1 MDERQQRPN
10 GALGRL
16 SRRSMMGTLGAGA
29 GLWLVGALAS
39 CQSAAPAATSS
50 PATATNANAGSAATP
65 ALRPTTKPAQ
75 TAAASS
81 VKAEIEIGSYFNGGP
96 RLDFMNKV
104 LDQFHKDNPNLTV
117 KFQPVPGAQYWDK
130 MQVRLASST
139 APDVL
144 IGSGATF
151 LNFAEKGG
159 WKEVDNY
166 IKSDKINLDG
176 YYQQPKIFN
185 WHGKTYGLPFME
197 NVTLFLYNKTL
208 FKNAGVDEPTD
219 KWTWDDMLVAA
230 QKLTKP
236 GQYGL
241 IIHDGFEFNW
251 WTFIWSHGGDTL
263 SADMKKSTL
272 EMPET
277 REAFQ
282 WLVDLKQ
289 KYKVS
294 PAEGDTTLGTGDD
307 FMTGKVAMESQGSGS
322 LGNWISGIK
331 DFEWDLF
338 YVPLDPK
345 TKKRVCSSNGNPYL
359 MTTDTKSP
367 DQAWLLLKHLAG
379 PFTQNL
385 IGEMKIAVPTLISVA
400 TDPKGYLKP
409 PPAHVSYVN
418 EDLKIGHDDEF
429 HKLWLDWY
437 NEITKDMKLAFSGE
451 KSVADAVKS
460 ADEAG
465 NRILAQE

>member
-1 MDERQQRPN
+1 AKATAP
-10 GALGRL
+10 
-16 SRRSMMGTLGAGA
+16 AGA
-29 GLWLVGALAS
+29 TAAAAPT
-39 CQSAAPAATSS
+39 AAPAA
-50 PATATNANAGSAATP
+50 NSAAT
-65 ALRPTTKPAQ
+65 TEK
-75 TAAASS
+75 
-81 VKAEIEIGSYFNGGP
+81 VEIELGSYFNGGP

-104 LDQFHKDNPNLTV
+104 IAKFRADNPNVTV
-117 KFQPVPGAQYWDK
+117 KFQPVPSAQYWDK
-130 MQVRLASST
+130 MQVRLASGT
-139 APDVL
+139 APDTM

-159 WKEVDNY
+159 WHEVDTY
-166 IKSDKINLDG
+166 IKADKVNLDG

-185 WHGKTYGLPFME
+185 WQGKQYGLPFME

-219 KWTWDDMLVAA
+219 QWTWDDMLSAA
-230 QKLTKP
+230 KKLTKP

-251 WTFIWSHGGDTL
+251 WTFIWSHGGDSL
-263 SADMKKSTL
+263 SSDLKKTTL

-277 REAFQ
+277 MEAFQ

-294 PAEGDTTLGTGDD
+294 PSEGDTTLGTADD

-322 LGNWISGIK
+322 VGNWIEGIK
-331 DFEWDLF
+331 DFEWDFF
-338 YVPLDPK
+338 YVPADPK
-345 TKKRVCSSNGNPYL
+345 TNKRVCSSNGNPYL
-359 MTTDTKSP
+359 MTTDTKHP
-367 DQAWLLLKHLAG
+367 DQSWLLLKHLAS

-385 IGEMKIAVPTLISVA
+385 IGELKIAVPTLISVA
-400 TDPKGYLKP
+400 TDPNGYLKP
-409 PPAHVSYVN
+409 PPAHISYVN

-437 NEITKDMKLAFSGE
+437 NEITKDMLLAFSGE
-451 KSVADAVKS
+451 KTVVEAAKT

-465 NRILAQE
+465 DRILARE

>member
-1 MDERQQRPN
+1 MDERQRRPILATN
-10 GALGRL
+10 RL
-16 SRRSMMGTLGAGA
+16 SRRSMLGNAFGMGA
-29 GLWLVGALAS
+29 GLALAAALAG
-39 CQSAAPAATSS
+39 CQSAPPAATS
-50 PATATNANAGSAATP
+50 TP
-65 ALRPTTKPAQ
+65 ASNASASTGPKPTGAPTTQPAQ
-75 TAAASS
+75 TAAPSS
-81 VKAEIEIGSYFNGGP
+81 TKADIECGSYFNAGP
-96 RLDFMNKV
+96 RLDFMNRV
-104 LDQFHKDNPNLTV
+104 LDQFHKDNPNVTV
-117 KFQPVPGAQYWDK
+117 KFQPVPSAQYWDK
-130 MQVRLASST
+130 MQVRLASGT

-144 IGSGATF
+144 LGSGATF
-151 LNFAEKGG
+151 LNFAQKGG
-159 WKEVDNY
+159 WHTVDSY
-166 IKSDKINLDG
+166 IASDKISLDG

-185 WHGKTYGLPFME
+185 WQGKTYGLPFME

-208 FKNAGVDEPTD
+208 FKNAGVAEPTD
-219 KWTWDDMLVAA
+219 QWTWDDLLTAA

-236 GQYGL
+236 GQFGL

-263 SADMKKSTL
+263 SSDQKKTTL

-277 REAFQ
+277 IEAFQ

-294 PAEGDTTLGTGDD
+294 PAEGDTSLGTGDD

-338 YVPLDPK
+338 YVPTDPK

-359 MTTDTKSP
+359 MTTDTKYP
-367 DQAWLLLKHLAG
+367 DQAWLFLKHLAS

-385 IGEMKIAVPTLISVA
+385 IGELKIAVPSLISVA
-400 TDPKGYLKP
+400 TDTNNYLKP

-429 HKLWLDWY
+429 HLLWLDWY
-437 NEITKDMKLAFSGE
+437 NEITKDMLLAFSGE
-451 KSVADAVKS
+451 KSVADAAKG

-465 NRILAQE
+465 DRILARE

>member
-1 MDERQQRPN
+1 M
-10 GALGRL
+10 
-16 SRRSMMGTLGAGA
+16 GA
-29 GLWLVGALAS
+29 GLWLAAALPG
-39 CQSAAPAATSS
+39 CQSAAPATSP
-50 PATATNANAGSAATP
+50 PASSTPPSTP
-65 ALRPTTKPAQ
+65 AQSGTTPTAQPAQ
-75 TAAASS
+75 TAASS
-81 VKAEIEIGSYFNGGP
+81 STKAEIECGSYFNAGP
-96 RLDFMNKV
+96 RLDFMNRV
-104 LDQFHKDNPNLTV
+104 LDQFHKENPNVTV

-130 MQVRLASST
+130 MQVRLASGT

-144 IGSGATF
+144 LGSGATF

-159 WKEVDNY
+159 WKEVDTY

-185 WHGKTYGLPFME
+185 WQGKTYGLPFME

-219 KWTWDDMLVAA
+219 KWTWDDMLIAA

-251 WTFIWSHGGDTL
+251 WTFIWSHDGDTL
-263 SADMKKSTL
+263 SSDMKKTTL
-272 EMPET
+272 EQPET
-277 REAFQ
+277 MEAFQ

-294 PAEGDTTLGTGDD
+294 PSEGDTTLGTGDD

-338 YVPLDPK
+338 SVPLDPK

-359 MTTDTKSP
+359 MTTDTKAP
-367 DQAWLLLKHLAG
+367 DQAWLFLKHLAS

-385 IGEMKIAVPTLISVA
+385 IGELKIAVPTLMSVA
-400 TDPKGYLKP
+400 TDTNNYLKP
-409 PPAHVSYVN
+409 PPDHVSYVN
-418 EDLKIGHDDEF
+418 ENLKIGHDDEF

-451 KSVADAVKS
+451 KSVADATKA

-465 NRILAQE
+465 DRILAQE

>member
-1 MDERQQRPN
+1 MDPRLEKESWT
-10 GALGRL
+10 ATRL
-16 SRRSMMGTLGAGA
+16 SRRRMLSGTLGAGA
-29 GLWLVGALAS
+29 TLGLAAALAG
-39 CQSAAPAATSS
+39 CQSAPSATPTSPPAAKSTAPAGATAAAAPTAAPAATS
-50 PATATNANAGSAATP
+50 AAT
-65 ALRPTTKPAQ
+65 
-75 TAAASS
+75 TAK
-81 VKAEIEIGSYFNGGP
+81 VEIELGSYFNGGP

-104 LDQFHKDNPNLTV
+104 IAKFRADNPNITV

-130 MQVRLASST
+130 MQVRLASGT

-159 WKEVDNY
+159 WREVDTY
-166 IKSDKINLDG
+166 IKADKLNLDG

-185 WHGKTYGLPFME
+185 WQGKQYGLPFME

-219 KWTWDDMLVAA
+219 QWTWDDMLAAA

-236 GQYGL
+236 GQFGL

-263 SADMKKSTL
+263 SSDLKKTTL

-277 REAFQ
+277 MEAFQ

-294 PAEGDTTLGTGDD
+294 PAEGDTSLGTGDD

-322 LGNWISGIK
+322 VGNWIEGIK
-331 DFEWDLF
+331 DFEWDFF
-338 YVPLDPK
+338 YVPADPK

-359 MTTDTKSP
+359 MTSDTKNP
-367 DQAWLLLKHLAG
+367 DQAWLLLKHLAS

-385 IGEMKIAVPTLISVA
+385 IGELKIAVPTLISVA
-400 TDPKGYLKP
+400 TDPNGYLKP
-409 PPAHVSYVN
+409 PPAHISYVN

-437 NEITKDMKLAFSGE
+437 NEITKDMLLAFSGE
-451 KSVADAVKS
+451 KTVADAAKA

-465 NRILAQE
+465 DRILARE